1 MFCFQSRKCEDTQR
15 CLLPASRAF
24 VRARLA
30 GVVLH
35 DAAAARGARE
45 DAAPGQDGQGDQRGA
60 PDQLSAKLRYLRF
73 MD

>member
-1 MFCFQSRKCEDTQR
+1 M
-15 CLLPASRAF
+15 
-24 VRARLA
+24 RARLA